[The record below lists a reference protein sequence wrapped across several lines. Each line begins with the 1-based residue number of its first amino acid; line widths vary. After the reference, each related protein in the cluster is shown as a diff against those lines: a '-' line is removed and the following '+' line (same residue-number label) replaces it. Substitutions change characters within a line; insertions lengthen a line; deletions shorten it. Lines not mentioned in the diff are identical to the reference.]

1 MKLIER
7 SMQKADDWFED
18 LKVDVH
24 SLLDRYS
31 DDLFTSRSNRPV
43 KIAILDTGV
52 ARNGTKAPA
61 LMKSPRIKLGKQLDK
76 SLPWNEDVD
85 GHGTHAAGLIRQVC
99 PYADVYV
106 YRVLESHESLSAKP
120 LSRTLVVEA
129 LADAVDKKNVDIIS
143 MSLGWKEDNDR
154 QLRDAIDHAKR
165 NNVLLFA
172 ASSNDGVR
180 GGMAYP
186 ARADEVIAIDAATG
200 HGKSSGFN
208 PPRDTDKTRFTVLG
222 EAVRST
228 YPKDLESDELGW
240 KRMSG
245 TSCATPIAAGIAGLI
260 LEFARQRPLC
270 YDSSIEA
277 HLKTVV
283 GMRQVFKQ
291 LLSKPVEGFN
301 HLDPTWLLRC
311 TEEFEDGGE
320 WYKFLAP
327 RTSAA
332 TKIVEC
338 LQDHFSP
345 KLGLPMRIAVEEEN
359 RRAGQAA

>member
-1 MKLIER
+1 
-7 SMQKADDWFED
+7 MQKADDWFED

-172 ASSNDGVR
+172 ASST
-180 GGMAYP
+180 
-186 ARADEVIAIDAATG
+186 EVAWHIQHVLMKLSPSMLQPVTG
-200 HGKSSGFN
+200 SH
-208 PPRDTDKTRFTVLG
+208 PDLTHLETPTR
-222 EAVRST
+222 
-228 YPKDLESDELGW
+228 P
-240 KRMSG
+240 
-245 TSCATPIAAGIAGLI
+245 
-260 LEFARQRPLC
+260 
-270 YDSSIEA
+270 DSQFW
-277 HLKTVV
+277 V
-283 GMRQVFKQ
+283 
-291 LLSKPVEGFN
+291 
-301 HLDPTWLLRC
+301 
-311 TEEFEDGGE
+311 
-320 WYKFLAP
+320 
-327 RTSAA
+327 
-332 TKIVEC
+332 
-338 LQDHFSP
+338 
-345 KLGLPMRIAVEEEN
+345 KL
-359 RRAGQAA
+359 